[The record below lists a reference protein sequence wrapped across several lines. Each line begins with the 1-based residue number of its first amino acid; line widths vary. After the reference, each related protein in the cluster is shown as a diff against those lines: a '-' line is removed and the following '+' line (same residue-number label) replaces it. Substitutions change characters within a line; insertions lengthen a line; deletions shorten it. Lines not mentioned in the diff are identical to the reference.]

1 MYSCA
6 ALTLLWIL
14 LFRKPWQFK
23 RESWCYLSLQGTGE
37 SFKRHDLSLVKENRV
52 LLGIYR
58 CWNQYSWRLSR
69 PRVRYHCDKLC
80 EYQGYSQPRLPCWS
94 KKNQCGNNE
103 SQTLSFRDRQLH
115 HTWKA
120 SSSRKLYLTLQK
132 CKTWTKLGTVSQICI
147 TLGEKEKQTQMMF

>member
-14 LFRKPWQFK
+14 LFRKCRKFK
-23 RESWCYLSLQGTGE
+23 RESWCYFSLQSSSE

-52 LLGIYR
+52 LLGIYW
-58 CWNQYSWRLSR
+58 CWNQHCRRLSR
-69 PRVRYHCDKLC
+69 PWERYHCDKLC
-80 EYQGYSQPRLPCWS
+80 EEQWFWQPRIPCWS

-103 SQTLSFRDRQLH
+103 SQALSFRNRQLH

-120 SSSRKLYLTLQK
+120 SSSWQLYLTLQE

-147 TLGEKEKQTQMMF
+147 ALGEKEKQMHMMF